1 MTRTSLLLG
10 AATML
15 ALLSPGD
22 AGAQK
27 RTSDIVR
34 EAKREASR
42 EIQREL
48 DRELRSARREGR
60 GTVDTTVAFDRR
72 GTVSVSIPDG
82 EIVVTG
88 WDRDAVRVH
97 ATSEDGAIRFS
108 ASSGRVTVEPDGFRR
123 SSDYHIEI
131 TVPLGTRVSAR
142 ALSGDVAVRG
152 TRGEVE
158 VSAQNGDVRLEE
170 VGGRVEVSTLSGDVD
185 LARVVG
191 DVELKSVS
199 GDVTVATV
207 KGDIQIETVSG
218 EIDIDEATARFV
230 RAHTTSGD
238 VRYVGTIDPQG
249 RYELSTHS
257 GDVRLTVPP
266 DVGAQIS
273 ISTWSGTVESEFP
286 LTLRP
291 GEHGIGSSSA
301 KRFTFEVGNGSSRV
315 TLASF
320 SGDITINS
328 ASGRGRP

>member
-1 MTRTSLLLG
+1 
-10 AATML
+10 
-15 ALLSPGD
+15 
-22 AGAQK
+22 
-27 RTSDIVR
+27 
-34 EAKREASR
+34 
-42 EIQREL
+42 
-48 DRELRSARREGR
+48 
-60 GTVDTTVAFDRR
+60 
-72 GTVSVSIPDG
+72 
-82 EIVVTG
+82 
-88 WDRDAVRVH
+88 
-97 ATSEDGAIRFS
+97 
-108 ASSGRVTVEPDGFRR
+108 
-123 SSDYHIEI
+123 
-131 TVPLGTRVSAR
+131 
-142 ALSGDVAVRG
+142 
-152 TRGEVE
+152 
-158 VSAQNGDVRLEE
+158 
-170 VGGRVEVSTLSGDVD
+170 VSTLSGDVD
-185 LARVVG
+185 LARVDG

-218 EIDIDEATARFV
+218 EIDIDEATARYV
-230 RAHTTSGD
+230 RAHTTTGD

-266 DVGAQIS
+266 DVGAQID